1 MAVEQVS
8 VDILRIL
15 GLEATDEV
23 DMKSYKGF
31 LREKLVEISMGK
43 KGLSREDEMAIR
55 EEFQRVKGSTA
66 TKVKKTT
73 INPQAVFNRQ
83 LDAGGGLVK
92 YKPPAPGSLA
102 RRVLPQQ
109 KVEESDILD
118 RIHLIV
124 ISIKNALVKEENLR
138 KKAEKNRRVK
148 KDKED
153 KAAKESSLEKSAKGI
168 VGALEKTFKPVVD
181 IFKKI
186 RDALILLFLGWTANR
201 LLDWIQDPKNL
212 KTFNAI
218 VDFLSRNAGKLLLL
232 FVLLNN
238 PLVKVVRWLGRSMIS
253 FLVRMIADL
262 TKGKGLLSGLRKGR
276 GGGGFLGA
284 AARVVTN
291 PYVAVPLAFT
301 GAAVAANEVTGQ
313 RQAAGVQAE
322 NKARAQA
329 GQGLGVQGVGGVGDL
344 GPTTPYGMFQGTE
357 MMREQK
363 INTGGLVKRPSGM
376 MGEQNFDDGG
386 VVEGP
391 SGIDKVPANLT
402 EGEVVFSKPAVKTFG
417 EDFLLAMN
425 KLGGGT
431 NQPTYSGGRMYAAG
445 GGIAIISRRGM
456 RKSPTTGQMKMHH
469 GVDISASKGT
479 PLYAFS
485 DGRIKEIRRVGQGDA
500 GYGNSIYW
508 IDNKGYGHL
517 YAHLDK
523 FVEGL
528 SAGMEI
534 KKGKM
539 MGTVGSTGSS
549 TGSHLHWEMGKNPN
563 DVGRDGPSLIDP
575 LTKYGHMTPFS
586 GKPSPADRLEDPL
599 SPLNQTDQ
607 QIANQQ
613 SQPPLT
619 FANESD
625 RRLYTAYLN
634 YITQPMGRGLDIRPT
649 IDQVVGVPG
658 SAGPNQSPSSIV
670 PSGSATPGNPQATVA
685 AANRQIASP
694 TR

>member
-8 VDILRIL
+8 VNILRIL

-43 KGLSREDEMAIR
+43 GGLSREDEMAIR
-55 EEFQRVKGSTA
+55 EEFQRVKESTA
-66 TKVKKTT
+66 TKVKKTS

-83 LDAGGGLVK
+83 LSAGGGGLVK

-109 KVEESDILD
+109 KDEESGILD
-118 RIHLIV
+118 KIYLIV
-124 ISIKNALVKEENLR
+124 VSIKNALVKEENLR
-138 KKAEKNRRVK
+138 KKTERNRRVK

-153 KAAKESSLEKSAKGI
+153 KAAKESSLEKAAKGI

-181 IFKKI
+181 IFKRI

-238 PLVKVVRWLGRSMIS
+238 PLIKVVRWLGRNMIS

-262 TKGKGLLSGLRKGR
+262 AKGKGLLNSLKLGRR
-276 GGGGFLGA
+276 GGLLGA
-284 AARVVTN
+284 GARVVTN
-291 PYVAVPLAFT
+291 PGVMATAGVLA
-301 GAAVAANEVTGQ
+301 GAALANEVTGQ
-313 RQAAGVQAE
+313 RQEAGVQAE
-322 NKARAQA
+322 NKARAQS

-344 GPTTPYGMFQGTE
+344 GPTTPYGGMQGTGGVGDSSS
-357 MMREQK
+357 
-363 INTGGLVKRPSGM
+363 TTTYGGLKDIGIM
-376 MGEQNFDDGG
+376 NEQNLDDGG
-386 VVEGP
+386 VVKGP

-445 GGIAIISRRGM
+445 GGLVLLSSGNG
-456 RKSPTTGQMKMHH
+456 TTPLSAPVNFNQLRSHH
-469 GVDISASKGT
+469 GTGDSVRTYGITKDYIMDGPKYPNYNVPTPVDATVKYAGSAG
-479 PLYAFS
+479 
-485 DGRIKEIRRVGQGDA
+485 
-500 GYGNSIYW
+500 GYGNAVELVDS
-508 IDNKGYGHL
+508 NGKNLALFGHFSKL
-517 YAHLDK
+517 FVKTGDK
-523 FVEGL
+523 VK
-528 SAGMEI
+528 AGAFL
-534 KKGKM
+534 G
-539 MGTVGSTGSS
+539 VQGSTGQS
-549 TGSHLHWEMGKNPN
+549 TGPHVHIDGSKKFHEVWANYVLGKK
-563 DVGRDGPSLIDP
+563 DSISAESLS
-575 LTKYGHMTPFS
+575 GESATPP
-586 GKPSPADRLEDPL
+586 GED
-599 SPLNQTDQ
+599 NTQKNETDM
-607 QIANQQ
+607 
-613 SQPPLT
+613 T
-619 FANESD
+619 FANEEE
-625 RRLYTAYLN
+625 RRLVSAYLN

-649 IDQVVGVPG
+649 IDQVSAVPAA
-658 SAGPNQSPSSIV
+658 AGGNQSPAIDA
-670 PSGSATPGNPQATVA
+670 PSRSATPGNPQATVA

>member
-8 VDILRIL
+8 ANILKIL

-31 LREKLVEISMGK
+31 LREKLVEISMGRG
-43 KGLSREDEMAIR
+43 GLSREDEMAIR

-83 LDAGGGLVK
+83 LGAGGGGLVK

-102 RRVLPQQ
+102 KRVLPQQ
-109 KVEESDILD
+109 KVEGDGILD
-118 RIHLIV
+118 KIYSIV
-124 ISIKNALVKEENLR
+124 ISIKDILIAEENQK
-138 KKAEKNRRVK
+138 KKAERNRRAK

-153 KAAKESSLEKSAKGI
+153 KAAKESSLEKAAKGI
-168 VGALEKTFKPVVD
+168 VGALEKTFKPVID
-181 IFKKI
+181 IFKRI
-186 RDALILLFLGWTANR
+186 RDAITLILLGWVANK
-201 LLDWIQDPKNL
+201 LLDWIADPKNL

-218 VDFLSRNAGKLLLL
+218 VDFLSRNTGKLLLL

-238 PLVKVVRWLGRSMIS
+238 PLVKVVRWLGRNMIS

-262 TKGKGLLSGLRKGR
+262 VKGKGLLNSLKLGRR
-276 GGGGFLGA
+276 GGLLGS

-291 PYVAVPLAFT
+291 PTVMATAGVLG
-301 GAAVAANEVTGQ
+301 GAALANEVTGQ
-313 RQAAGVQAE
+313 RKAAGVQVE
-322 NKARAQA
+322 NKARAQS

-344 GPTTPYGMFQGTE
+344 GPITPYGGLQGT
-357 MMREQK
+357 
-363 INTGGLVKRPSGM
+363 GM
-376 MGEQNFDDGG
+376 MGEQNLDDGG
-386 VVEGP
+386 VVQGP

-445 GGIAIISRRGM
+445 GGLVLLSSGNGTTPLSSPVNFNQL
-456 RKSPTTGQMKMHH
+456 RKHH
-469 GVDISASKGT
+469 GSGDSVRTYGITKDYIMDGPKYPNYNVPTPVDATVK
-479 PLYAFS
+479 YA
-485 DGRIKEIRRVGQGDA
+485 GNAGD
-500 GYGNSIYW
+500 GYGNSVQLV
-508 IDNKGYGHL
+508 DKNGKNLALFGHFSKL
-517 YAHLDK
+517 FVKSGDK
-523 FVEGL
+523 VKSGSFLGVQ
-528 SAGMEI
+528 
-534 KKGKM
+534 
-539 MGTVGSTGSS
+539 GTTGESTGPHVHIDGSKKFHEVWANYVLGKKDSISAESLSGDS
-549 TGSHLHWEMGKNPN
+549 T
-563 DVGRDGPSLIDP
+563 
-575 LTKYGHMTPFS
+575 T
-586 GKPSPADRLEDPL
+586 SPGED
-599 SPLNQTDQ
+599 TTT
-607 QIANQQ
+607 QQ
-613 SQPPLT
+613 SENTIT
-619 FANESD
+619 FANEKD
-625 RRLYTAYLN
+625 RKLYTAYLN

-649 IDQVVGVPG
+649 IDQVTGVPG
-658 SAGPNQSPSSIV
+658 STGPNQSPSSVV